1 MIAVV
6 ARELSPGTA
15 RALVAA
21 LGIAVGDMLL
31 GFLAIVGLAAALI
44 LFHASLMPL
53 IIDPR
58 QLAVG
63 GVLAILAI
71 IFLVTV
77 VGLAA
82 MHSSQAA
89 VRIGCALRNGSDY
102 WDQAPAA

>member
-1 MIAVV
+1 
-6 ARELSPGTA
+6 
-15 RALVAA
+15 
-21 LGIAVGDMLL
+21 MLL

-53 IIDPR
+53 LIDPR

-77 VGLAA
+77 VVMSGYPFIAGRRA
-82 MHSSQAA
+82 H
-89 VRIGCALRNGSDY
+89 RLRTPERSD
-102 WDQAPAA
+102 